1 MSGESLNDLLQEG
14 LQEMYYTEQR
24 LVDALEDLQEGAVDE
39 EVKEAFSE
47 HRGETQGHVEQLE
60 GIFQSLGLEA
70 EASEDPIVDAMI
82 EQHEEFVERDPD
94 DKVLE
99 RYNIL
104 TAQKS
109 EHYEIASYG
118 NLTPI
123 AQELGHDDVADQLE
137 EIMREEQ
144 DALDEVAQLG
154 EEFDFGD
161 IPAE

>member
-1 MSGESLNDLLQEG
+1 
-14 LQEMYYTEQR
+14 MYYTEQQ
-24 LVDALEDLQEGAVDE
+24 LVDALEDLREGAVDE
-39 EVKEAFSE
+39 EVEEAFSE
-47 HRGETQGHVEQLE
+47 HREETQGHVDRLE
-60 GIFQSLGLEA
+60 DIFQSLDMQP
-70 EASEDPIVDAMI
+70 EASEDPIVDAVI
-82 EQHEEFVERDPD
+82 EQHGEFVERDPD

-104 TAQKS
+104 AARKS
-109 EHYEIASYG
+109 EHYGIASYG

-123 AQELGHDDVADQLE
+123 AQEPGHDDVAGRLG

-144 DALDEVAQLG
+144 DALDEVAQLD